1 MKAVRYQRYDWETD
15 KLSEWHTV
23 PAGGIVIIEGVYSIR
38 KELEDKYDFKVWVDC
53 PRKIRLSRGLERDGD
68 CTRGMDYNRP
78 LINATSLH
86 FLTLYKQQKKPLLRK
101 GF

>member
-1 MKAVRYQRYDWETD
+1 VRYQRYDWETD

-68 CTRGMDYNRP
+68 CTRGKDYNRS
-78 LINATSLH
+78 LIKGLLSSIFSPSINN
-86 FLTLYKQQKKPLLRK
+86 KKPLLRK